1 MKQVQKISC
10 KRHHEKDNRAPLVP
24 FTLIELLVVI
34 AIIAILAGMLLPALN
49 RAKETAQGISC
60 LNGMK
65 QMGIAQ
71 AEYSSDYNEYIVP
84 GHRGDT
90 KPDYNSN
97 TWQGLL
103 SGINGVTPG
112 YGGLKYYSD
121 AKTPKSSFHCPS
133 EPVRFGAYTNNWF
146 QYTHYAI
153 NVPLT
158 GSANTRTS
166 WQYFHRKLN
175 CIRTASK
182 VAMIFDSI
190 NISNFGLYQVSHM
203 AFRHGNRDPRPR
215 QQSVLSWKLTT
226 GKCNILYIDGHGES
240 ATGAAF
246 NSLVNQET
254 VPSLFSGLE
263 KFVIGIDP
271 SK

>member
-1 MKQVQKISC
+1 MKQVQKNSC
-10 KRHHEKDNRAPLVP
+10 KHYHEKNIGTPLVS

-49 RAKETAQGISC
+49 RAKETAQSISC

-84 GHRGDT
+84 GHVSGPAD
-90 KPDYNSN
+90 KWFGY

-103 SGINGVTPG
+103 TGRYGSTPG
-112 YGGLKYYSD
+112 YGGLKYYD
-121 AKTPKSSFHCPS
+121 NKAAPKSSFHCPS
-133 EPVRFGAYTNNWF
+133 EPVSFGDYANNQF
-146 QYTHYAI
+146 HYTHYAI
-153 NVPLT
+153 NTPLT
-158 GSANTRTS
+158 GSSNARTN
-166 WQYFHRKLN
+166 WGYFHRKLN

-182 VAMIFDSI
+182 VAMVFDSI
-190 NISNFGLYQVSHM
+190 NISDYGLYWVSHM
-203 AFRHGNRDPRPR
+203 AFRHGTRDPRPR

-226 GKCNILYIDGHGES
+226 GKCNILYIDGHGDS
-240 ATGAAF
+240 TTATAF
-246 NSLVNQET
+246 DSLVNQDT
-254 VPSLFSGLE
+254 VPSMFSGLE